1 MSTVKAENIFVYCC
15 RNDNYIAHPCISSN
29 GSTLTQVED
38 TFHPSISS
46 QMILVLNILYSI
58 LLLVLIVSCGTN
70 LLVVVLMILTDRSF
84 LSPNNM
90 FIYVLNLTETTSHVI
105 DFRCARS
112 DTDLERSSGISHT
125 PSWQMSRFWTKKY
138 RYVRVPP
145 AYLLGPTVPMTGHM
159 FQQQQDEV
167 SVLGIIVD
175 LLDVE

>member
-15 RNDNYIAHPCISSN
+15 RNDNYIDFFSLSLPSFNYLAHPCISSN

-70 LLVVVLMILTDRSF
+70 VSFCAVFLGSF

-90 FIYVLNLTETTSHVI
+90 FIYVLNLTETTSH
-105 DFRCARS
+105 
-112 DTDLERSSGISHT
+112 GINEC
-125 PSWQMSRFWTKKY
+125 
-138 RYVRVPP
+138 VP
-145 AYLLGPTVPMTGHM
+145 YLYHI
-159 FQQQQDEV
+159 
-167 SVLGIIVD
+167 S
-175 LLDVE
+175 LL

>member
-15 RNDNYIAHPCISSN
+15 RNDNYIDLFSLSLPSFNYLAHPCISSN

-90 FIYVLNLTETTSHVI
+90 FIYVLNLTETTSH
-105 DFRCARS
+105 
-112 DTDLERSSGISHT
+112 GINEC
-125 PSWQMSRFWTKKY
+125 
-138 RYVRVPP
+138 VP
-145 AYLLGPTVPMTGHM
+145 YLYHI
-159 FQQQQDEV
+159 
-167 SVLGIIVD
+167 S
-175 LLDVE
+175 LL

>member
-1 MSTVKAENIFVYCC
+1 M
-15 RNDNYIAHPCISSN
+15 AHPCISSN

-90 FIYVLNLTETTSHVI
+90 FIYVLNLTETTSH
-105 DFRCARS
+105 
-112 DTDLERSSGISHT
+112 GINEC
-125 PSWQMSRFWTKKY
+125 
-138 RYVRVPP
+138 VP
-145 AYLLGPTVPMTGHM
+145 YDSM
-159 FQQQQDEV
+159 
-167 SVLGIIVD
+167 
-175 LLDVE
+175 LDVLLLHLVFVSYILL

>member
-1 MSTVKAENIFVYCC
+1 M
-15 RNDNYIAHPCISSN
+15 
-29 GSTLTQVED
+29 TL
-38 TFHPSISS
+38 PAN
-46 QMILVLNILYSI
+46 QMA
-58 LLLVLIVSCGTN
+58 LLSH
-70 LLVVVLMILTDRSF
+70 SF

-138 RYVRVPP
+138 RDVRVPP

-159 FQQQQDEV
+159 FQVIRLSSFHSYSSISHLKEHV
-167 SVLGIIVD
+167 ESSVMSLSLIQTRQGNI
-175 LLDVE
+175 

>member
-70 LLVVVLMILTDRSF
+70 VSFCAVFLGSF

-125 PSWQMSRFWTKKY
+125 PSWQMSIFWTKKY
-138 RYVRVPP
+138 RDVRVPP

-159 FQQQQDEV
+159 FQ
-167 SVLGIIVD
+167 II
-175 LLDVE
+175 LKYK